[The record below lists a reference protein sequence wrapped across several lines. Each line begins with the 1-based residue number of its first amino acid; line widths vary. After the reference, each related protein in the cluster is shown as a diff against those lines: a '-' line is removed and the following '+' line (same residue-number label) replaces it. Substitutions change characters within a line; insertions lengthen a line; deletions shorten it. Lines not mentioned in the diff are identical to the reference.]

1 MQQQPEDIVKALAT
15 AQETIERQAKEID
28 MLRRQ
33 AEHEQFAQTLRK
45 LLLSARNTNVIL
57 APFTRA
63 HLLEMVVT
71 TAAQVISARSG
82 SLFLIDEKA
91 QDLVFEVAIGPAAQ
105 EVKKF
110 RVPLGHG
117 IAGMVALSGQP
128 MAIAD
133 AAQAEQFAFDIAT
146 SVNYIP
152 RSILCVPL
160 FYDNSVIGAIELLDK
175 SEKSSFSPQDIETL
189 GAFANIAAVAIAQSQ
204 AYEDEQA
211 MLNALLAAFGEGSYQ
226 QVFARDAAAFA
237 SWMQTADSTHDTAR
251 ELALLV
257 HELLLAGNQEGEL
270 CKNILQGFV
279 FTLRSRKKE
288 AELLSA

>member
-15 AQETIERQAKEID
+15 AQETIERQAREID

-117 IAGMVALSGQP
+117 IAGMVALS
-128 MAIAD
+128 
-133 AAQAEQFAFDIAT
+133 
-146 SVNYIP
+146 
-152 RSILCVPL
+152 
-160 FYDNSVIGAIELLDK
+160 
-175 SEKSSFSPQDIETL
+175 
-189 GAFANIAAVAIAQSQ
+189 
-204 AYEDEQA
+204 
-211 MLNALLAAFGEGSYQ
+211 
-226 QVFARDAAAFA
+226 
-237 SWMQTADSTHDTAR
+237 
-251 ELALLV
+251 
-257 HELLLAGNQEGEL
+257 
-270 CKNILQGFV
+270 
-279 FTLRSRKKE
+279 
-288 AELLSA
+288 